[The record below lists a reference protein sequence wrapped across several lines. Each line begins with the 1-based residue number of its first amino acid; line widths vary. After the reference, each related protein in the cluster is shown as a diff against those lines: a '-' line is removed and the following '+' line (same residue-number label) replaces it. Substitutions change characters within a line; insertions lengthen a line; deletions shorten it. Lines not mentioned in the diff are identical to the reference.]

1 MGDHIW
7 TLGSLWGWVGKSGD
21 WPNTVTHL
29 RDGNDWT
36 KAVNVTLIKDYSTQ
50 FTNDNNICDIL
61 YGLFH
66 IAS

>member
-7 TLGSLWGWVGKSGD
+7 TLRSLWGWVGKSGD
-21 WPNTVTHL
+21 L

-61 YGLFH
+61 YGLFY
-66 IAS
+66 IANGF